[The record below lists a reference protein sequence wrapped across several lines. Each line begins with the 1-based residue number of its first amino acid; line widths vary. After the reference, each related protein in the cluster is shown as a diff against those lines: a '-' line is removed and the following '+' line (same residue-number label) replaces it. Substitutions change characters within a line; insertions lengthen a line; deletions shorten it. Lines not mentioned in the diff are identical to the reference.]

1 MTTRKMRV
9 ELSDNDGNRYTIAFE
24 GQMTRDK
31 VLRILDLVDLLGGI
45 PNESQGT
52 NNINQIHTNTFSRF
66 EKVYMVVQKN
76 FPIIWFTSKDIQT
89 IYEHELKEPISLST
103 ASTYLTRMTKKS
115 LLIRTG
121 TGNSVKYK
129 VAPNSLQ
136 TVIKQQTKNK

>member
-1 MTTRKMRV
+1 MPTRKMRV
-9 ELSDNDGNRYTIAFE
+9 ELSDNDGNRYTVAFE

-45 PNESQGT
+45 PNDAQGV
-52 NNINQIHTNTFSRF
+52 NNVDQVHPNPLSRF
-66 EKVYMVVQKN
+66 EKVYTVVQKN
-76 FPIIWFTSKDIQT
+76 FPLIWFTSKDIQT

-103 ASTYLTRMTKKS
+103 TSTYLTRMTKKS

-129 VAPNSLQ
+129 IAPNSLQ
-136 TVIKQQTKNK
+136 TVIKQQTQNK